1 MSTGVALV
9 TGATGFIG
17 GHVARLLIEQGW
29 VVRALRRPGSSN
41 PFLAGVDVDWL
52 NGDIR
57 DLEAVRF
64 AMSGCRAVFHVA
76 ADYRLWA
83 PRSQDIYETNV
94 KGTTNVLEAAL
105 ALGVERVV
113 HTSSV
118 GALGL
123 NPDGTPAHEATP
135 VSLKDMVGHYKRSKF
150 LAERQAEQY
159 VSRGLPL
166 VMVHPSTPV
175 GPGDHKPTPTGK
187 IIVDFLNRRMPAY
200 VDTGLNLVHVRDV
213 AWGHLLALE
222 KGQVGEK
229 YILGNANLTLTE
241 IFRLLEKISGIP
253 APRVRLPYSLVL
265 VLAYG
270 NAAFSWLTGTEPRI
284 PLEGVKM
291 SHRRMFFDAGKAAR
305 DLGMPQTPVEQA
317 LREAAAWYQE
327 HGYVSGSRGHH

>member
-1 MSTGVALV
+1 MV

-29 VVRALRRPGSSN
+29 AVRALRRPGSAN
-41 PFLAGVDVDWL
+41 PYLAGVDVEWR

-57 DLEAVRF
+57 DLNAVRD

-83 PRSQDIYETNV
+83 PRPQDIYDTNV
-94 KGTTNVLEAAL
+94 QGTNHVLEAAL
-105 ALGVERVV
+105 AAGVERVV

-123 NPDGTPAHEATP
+123 NRDGTPAHEATP
-135 VSLKDMVGHYKRSKF
+135 VALKDMVGHYKRSKF
-150 LAERQAEQY
+150 LAERQAEQF
-159 VSRGLPL
+159 VARGLPL

-213 AWGHLLALE
+213 AWGHLLAFQ
-222 KGQVGEK
+222 KGRIGEK
-229 YILGNANLTLTE
+229 YILGNTNLTLTE
-241 IFRLLEKISGIP
+241 IFQSLAEISGIP
-253 APRVRLPYSLVL
+253 APSVRLPHSLVL
-265 VLAYG
+265 LLAYG
-270 NAAFSWLTGTEPRI
+270 NAAFSWLTGIEPRI

-291 SHRRMFFDAGKAAR
+291 AHRRMFFDSAKAVR
-305 DLGMPQTPVEQA
+305 ELGLPQTSVEEA
-317 LREAAAWYQE
+317 LREAAEWFQE
-327 HGYVSGSRGHH
+327 HGYVTRKR